1 MKARFMKTIGSRQ
14 FTILMIVFVNIL
26 GASMILPILPLYA
39 RRHFDL
45 DPRFI
50 TTINASFFAAQF
62 IAGPYLGRLSDHYG
76 RLPILIIS
84 QIGTVISFIMLGMAQ
99 TVEILFLARVL
110 DGITGGNII
119 VAQAYITDVMPPEKR
134 TQALGYIFAAFGLG
148 FVFGPALGGIL
159 SAAFGERIPFLIAAL
174 AATLTVLLTWFT
186 LDESLTPA
194 QRLANRNFKKAS
206 LKPREIWQNTPL
218 VLILVIAFGGQFGLG
233 LLQSTFALFGE
244 AVIFKGQ
251 TEQATNLGIGLLLG
265 SVGLGQLFTQ
275 VYLLKKVLPVYGEA
289 RLAIGGSFIRGL
301 AMLTVSLMVSPLLAV
316 LGTIPFAIG
325 TGLMMPSLQSL
336 TTRTVADELR
346 GGVLGVYQSSISLS
360 TIIATAISGT
370 LFEINPRLPYWVG
383 AILFGVMGIQA
394 LRLLNWSQL
403 QIAKHPQVKG
413 AEQA

>member
-275 VYLLKKVLPVYGEA
+275 VYLLKKVLPMYGEA